1 MRLDYATNLCSTTI
15 RLCAN
20 AYCTKDAHYIT
31 KETQTTDVT
40 SCPAG
45 ATHKCS
51 QGKVTA
57 RDLGGVD
64 DSRARD

>member
-1 MRLDYATNLCSTTI
+1 MRLDYTANLCSATI
-15 RLCAN
+15 WCCKN
-20 AYCTKDAHYIT
+20 VYSTKGAHYVT

-40 SCPAG
+40 SCPVG
-45 ATHKCS
+45 AMHWHS

-64 DSRARD
+64 DLRARD